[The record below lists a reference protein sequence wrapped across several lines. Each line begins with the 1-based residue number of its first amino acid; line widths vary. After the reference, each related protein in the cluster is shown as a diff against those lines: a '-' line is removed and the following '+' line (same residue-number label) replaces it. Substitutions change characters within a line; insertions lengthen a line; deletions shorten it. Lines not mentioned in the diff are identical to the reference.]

1 MSAAMK
7 PVKAGMG
14 LSAPARLAGGDG
26 LRTFV
31 ESRGFNLGVTLII
44 VINAVTLGLE
54 TSARVSAAIGP
65 LLNLLDRAAL
75 LAFSVE
81 IALRLWVY
89 RAGFF
94 TRGWNIFD
102 FIIIA
107 VSWIPAAGAFSVLRA
122 MRILRVL
129 RLVSVV
135 PQMRMVVGA
144 LFNALPGMGSIA
156 AVLLLV
162 FYVSAVMAT
171 QLFGVAFPQWF
182 GGIGK
187 SMYSLFQIM
196 TLESW
201 SMGIVRPIMEVY
213 PHAWLFFVVFVMV
226 TSFAVLN
233 LFIALIVNSMQLAHL
248 QDKEEATAAE
258 DLAHDERVRMMASV
272 QALRDD
278 VQDLK
283 RLLTLNQRPEQK

>member
-1 MSAAMK
+1 MK
-7 PVKAGMG
+7 PVNTGMQLSTPGQTGAG
-14 LSAPARLAGGDG
+14 AG
-26 LRTFV
+26 LRAFV
-31 ESRGFNLGVTLII
+31 ESRGFNLGITAVI
-44 VINAVTLGLE
+44 VVNALSLGLE
-54 TSARVSAAIGP
+54 TSARVVAAIGP
-65 LLNLLDRAAL
+65 LLNVLDQAAL
-75 LAFSVE
+75 LVFTTE
-81 IALRLWVY
+81 IAMRLWVY
-89 RAGFF
+89 RVRFF
-94 TRGWNIFD
+94 TRGWNLFD

-122 MRILRVL
+122 MRILRVM
-129 RLVSVV
+129 RLMSIV

-144 LFNALPGMGSIA
+144 LFNALPGMGSIV

-171 QLFGVAFPQWF
+171 QLFGLAFPQWF
-182 GGIGK
+182 GSIGA

-213 PHAWLFFVVFVMV
+213 PHAWVFFVPFVIV

-248 QDKEEATAAE
+248 QDKEEATVAE
-258 DLAHDERVRMMASV
+258 ELAHDERIRLMESV

-278 VQDLK
+278 VQNLQQ
-283 RLLTLNQRPEQK
+283 LLTMNQSPGQK